1 MIQVELG
8 FDSMSDLLREA
19 KQVIR
24 GLIRSPGFAAVAVLT
39 IAVGIGANAAVFSV
53 IENVVLRPLPYRD
66 PAGIVVL
73 WSAVPKK
80 DIQKNWTSYPDLQD
94 WRRES
99 HAFTQIAAIL
109 RVDTASLTGSEQVE
123 RVRVA
128 RVSSEFFSVLGV
140 APQLGRSWSAMEEEQ
155 RTPVAVLSHAFW
167 QTHFGGAPDVI
178 GKPLEIDHKRAIVVG
193 VMPAQF
199 DFPAADTRVWI
210 PVTFI
215 SQWPAFLTARQADAF
230 NAVAR
235 LRVGVT
241 PEQAQQEMADLGAR
255 LNKQYPQFEAGKS
268 INVVPLTAELVGP
281 GIRASLWMLFGA
293 VLFVL
298 LIACTNVASLVLAR
312 QSSREKENAVR
323 LALGASR
330 ARLVRLQLIESLV
343 LSLFAA
349 LPGVGLAAAAIP
361 LVRAFGPTGIRGFA
375 NVHLDSG
382 VVAFCALLSL
392 ITGVLFGLGPAWFNA
407 RRDPHG
413 RLRAGGRTMT
423 SNIARRRLGSALMA
437 LQLALAM
444 VLITGAGLMLR
455 SFLQVQD
462 VDLGYQPQQLLFF
475 HLDAPAGQG
484 SESTELYDDALA
496 HIRAIPGVQGAGAI
510 DALFSDYVP
519 DEIIDVEGHPHLST
533 GNDSEASS
541 SHVISEGYFETAV
554 VPLLRGRL
562 FASTDGPLSQPV
574 AIINQSMAKRF
585 WPGENPIGRR
595 FRYGVPGETPSM
607 WRTVVGVVGDTL
619 PDGPESRSYP
629 QFFLP
634 QSQIPWTGS
643 MDIVVRVARN
653 QVPLAGSIRAAV
665 LSVSAEIPRFG
676 VTTVE
681 SQLDALG
688 NRRRFQTWLLS
699 SFSAIALIL
708 AAIGIYGL
716 ISYSVTERT
725 PEIGIRMAL
734 GARPLNIMSMILGQ
748 LFMLAGAGLLLG
760 LAIALALSHAAAYLL
775 FGVAPTD
782 SLTLTLATLLLLMVA
797 LAAGYFPA
805 RRATRVDPAITL
817 SSE

>member
-1 MIQVELG
+1 MT
-8 FDSMSDLLREA
+8 DLLREA

-24 GLIRSPGFAAVAVLT
+24 GLLRSPGFAVVAVLT
-39 IAVGIGANAAVFSV
+39 MAVGIGANTAMFSV

-66 PAGIVVL
+66 PAGLVML
-73 WSAVPKK
+73 WSSVPKK
-80 DIQKNWTSYPDLQD
+80 DIQKNWTSYPDIQD

-99 HAFTQIAAIL
+99 RSFTQIAAML
-109 RVDTASLTGSEQVE
+109 RIDTANLTGSEQVE
-123 RVRVA
+123 RIKVA

-140 APQLGRSWSAMEEEQ
+140 APQLGRSWSEKEEEQ

-235 LRVGVT
+235 LRAGVT
-241 PEQAQQEMADLGAR
+241 PQQAQQEMADLTAR

-281 GIRASLWMLFGA
+281 GIRASLWLLFGA

-323 LALGASR
+323 VALGASR
-330 ARLVRLQLIESLV
+330 TRIIRLQLIESLA

-361 LVRAFGPTGIRGFA
+361 LVRKFGPAGIRGIA
-375 NVHLDSG
+375 SVHLDPG

-392 ITGVLFGLGPAWFNA
+392 LTGMLFGLAPAWFNS

-413 RLRAGGRTMT
+413 GLRAGGRTMT
-423 SNIARRRLGSALMA
+423 SNVARRRLGSALMA

-462 VDLGYQPQQLLFF
+462 VDLGYQAQQLLFL
-475 HLDAPAGQG
+475 HLDAPAGRDG
-484 SESTELYDDALA
+484 ESAQLYDDALA
-496 HIRAIPGVQGAGAI
+496 RIRAIPGVQGAGAI

-519 DEIIDVEGHPHLST
+519 DEIIDVEGHAHLTT
-533 GNDSEASS
+533 GNDADASS
-541 SHVISEGYFETAV
+541 SHVVSDGFFETAV

-562 FASTDGPLSQPV
+562 FASTDSPHSQPV

-585 WPGENPIGRR
+585 WPGENPIGGR
-595 FRYGVPGETPSM
+595 FRYGVPGETPST
-607 WRTVVGVVGDTL
+607 WRTVVGMVGDTL

-634 QSQIPWTGS
+634 QSQIPWTSS
-643 MDIVVRVARN
+643 MDIVIRVAHN
-653 QVPLAGSIRAAV
+653 QIPLAGSIRAAV
-665 LSVSAEIPRFG
+665 LSVSAEVPRFE

-716 ISYSVTERT
+716 ISFSVTERT

-734 GARPLNIMSMILGQ
+734 GARPLNIMTMILGQ
-748 LFMLAGAGLLLG
+748 LFILAGAGLLLG
-760 LAIALALSHAAAYLL
+760 VAAALALSHAASYLL

-782 SLTLTLATLLLLMVA
+782 SLTLTLATLLLLTVA